1 MHRVDER
8 NLMAIGLGILL
19 LVLGLILALDVVT
32 VDLEFINDNA
42 LGTILIIAGILAIAL
57 SLIVNAQRNRRTTVV
72 DDRRDSAEPLH

>member
-42 LGTILIIAGILAIAL
+42 MGTILIIAGILAIAL

-72 DDRRDSAEPLH
+72 DDRRDSAERLH

>member
-42 LGTILIIAGILAIAL
+42 MGTILIIAGILAIAL